1 MRRNGRSA
9 GMGQTVKVG
18 GALLLAVTIL
28 DGCASLSGVKEQY
41 VVCPYDKAFEAATAA
56 VKDRAIAKQDRAA
69 GIIQT
74 NWLEIP
80 MPGRK
85 FGAFRRE
92 VQDSKDRSRLL
103 VEVKQ
108 MNEVTKVSFN
118 EEREAWAF
126 RGGSRLFGWVPTDPS
141 VDVQRDFESRL
152 DAKLREQG
160 CHLS

>member
-1 MRRNGRSA
+1 MR
-9 GMGQTVKVG
+9 QTATLG
-18 GALLLAVTIL
+18 GAMLLAAAISN
-28 DGCASLSGVKEQY
+28 GCASLSGVKEQY
-41 VVCPYDKAFEAATAA
+41 VVCPYDKAFEAAAAA
-56 VKDRAIAKQDRAA
+56 VKDRTIAKQDKAT

-74 NWLEIP
+74 DWLEIP

-92 VQDSKDRSRLL
+92 IQDSKDRSRLL
-103 VEVKQ
+103 VEVKHL
-108 MNEVTKVSFN
+108 NEVSKVSFN

-141 VDVQRDFESRL
+141 VDVQRDFELRL
-152 DAKLREQG
+152 DAKLKEQG